1 MQPLTSSQTKYLRG
15 LAHSLKPVVLVG
27 QKGLSDALLASVAEA
42 LGVHELIKVK
52 FTDLKDRGIRSALAA
67 EIGEKTDSVLAGLI
81 GNVAILYRPNPAP
94 EKCKIHLPDKPDR
107 GVHRSA

>member
-1 MQPLTSSQTKYLRG
+1 MQPLTSSQAKSLRG

-52 FTDLKDRGIRSALAA
+52 FTDVKERSTRSLLAA
-67 EIGEKTDSVLAGLI
+67 EIGVKTDSALAGLI
-81 GNVAILYRPNPAP
+81 GNVAILYRPNPIP
-94 EKCKIHLPDKPDR
+94 EKRKVQLPPP
-107 GVHRSA
+107 SARRTAKNG